1 MNENG
6 ASGFGGGGPPN
17 QDKTSTDRAA
27 LRKWMRMHKCIQ
39 THECVWIC
47 AQLCCDMP
55 ISSTPPSTTC
65 PSSVPPR
72 LLPYTW
78 PSPAR
83 PFGACRKKKKKD
95 VKGNRFLPP
104 WGAVSVDLS
113 AKLRALFS
121 GLWCPA
127 GPLQPPRGRRAL
139 KWALRLQ
146 TPETRL
152 CMVAVGGHWWLTPS
166 LCLWTCHA
174 REAELQRKTCKDN
187 RRQPCCVRKFAVVR
201 HKTEKE
207 RQPYRAWFHIRYLRL
222 YQLLLLP
229 HYNLCSRL
237 CCLCECMKE
246 GTY

>member
-1 MNENG
+1 MKTARVG
-6 ASGFGGGGPPN
+6 LGGGVLQIKIKPVLTEQPCVSECACTSVSKHIHVFGYVHSCVVTCLSPPHLLQPHAPPPYPQGYCPTPDPALPGPSGPV
-17 QDKTSTDRAA
+17 A
-27 LRKWMRMHKCIQ
+27 
-39 THECVWIC
+39 
-47 AQLCCDMP
+47 
-55 ISSTPPSTTC
+55 
-65 PSSVPPR
+65 
-72 LLPYTW
+72 
-78 PSPAR
+78 
-83 PFGACRKKKKKD
+83 KKKKKD

-113 AKLRALFS
+113 AKLKALSS

-127 GPLQPPRGRRAL
+127 GSLQPPRGRRAL

-201 HKTEKE
+201 DKTEKE

-246 GTY
+246 GIY

>member
-1 MNENG
+1 MCTVVLWH
-6 ASGFGGGGPPN
+6 AYLLH
-17 QDKTSTDRAA
+17 TSFNHMPLLHTPKATA
-27 LRKWMRMHKCIQ
+27 LHLTQ
-39 THECVWIC
+39 
-47 AQLCCDMP
+47 P
-55 ISSTPPSTTC
+55 C
-65 PSSVPPR
+65 PALQGLSQ
-72 LLPYTW
+72 
-78 PSPAR
+78 
-83 PFGACRKKKKKD
+83 RKKKD
-95 VKGNRFLPP
+95 MKGNRFLPP

-113 AKLRALFS
+113 AKLRALSS

-139 KWALRLQ
+139 KWAPRLQ

-201 HKTEKE
+201 DKTGKE

-237 CCLCECMKE
+237 CCLYEWMKE
-246 GTY
+246 GIY

>member
-6 ASGFGGGGPPN
+6 ASGFGGGVLQIKIKPVLTEQPCVSECAC
-17 QDKTSTDRAA
+17 TSVSDMCTVVLWHAYLLHTSFNHMPLLRTPKATALHLTQPCLA
-27 LRKWMRMHKCIQ
+27 LRGLSQ
-39 THECVWIC
+39 
-47 AQLCCDMP
+47 
-55 ISSTPPSTTC
+55 
-65 PSSVPPR
+65 
-72 LLPYTW
+72 
-78 PSPAR
+78 
-83 PFGACRKKKKKD
+83 KKKKKD

-113 AKLRALFS
+113 AKLKALSS

-127 GPLQPPRGRRAL
+127 GSLQPPRGRRAL

-201 HKTEKE
+201 DKTEKE

-246 GTY
+246 GIY